1 MGKVL
6 VGLGAALVL
15 VGILVWAVESRVGAG
30 WRLPGDFQFGGRN
43 WRVYVPLA
51 SSILLSLLLTGALNL
66 VLMLARRR

>member
-15 VGILVWAVESRVGAG
+15 AGIVVWAVESRAGAG

-43 WRVYVPLA
+43 WQVYVPLA
-51 SSILLSLLLTGALNL
+51 SSILLSLLLTGVLNL

>member
-6 VGLGAALVL
+6 IGLGAALVL
-15 VGILVWAVESRVGAG
+15 VGILVWAVESRVGGG

-51 SSILLSLLLTGALNL
+51 SSILLSLLLTGVLNL